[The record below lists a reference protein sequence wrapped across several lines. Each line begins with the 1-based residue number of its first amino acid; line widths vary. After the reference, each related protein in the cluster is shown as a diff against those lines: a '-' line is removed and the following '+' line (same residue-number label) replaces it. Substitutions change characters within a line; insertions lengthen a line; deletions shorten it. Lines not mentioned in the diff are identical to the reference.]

1 MTHFVLFGA
10 KPGETNGR
18 GPGNVQMSGPR
29 VTIISNTL
37 CCFSRDVFLF
47 YTAYTRTHR
56 PFPFPHS
63 PQAYL
68 CRTCD
73 GNVHAANSI
82 ASGHDRSPVASFT
95 EEQRVSGGAGS
106 GSGMGEGTGDA
117 SGLCGDDGD
126 DDSDRLFSDLLN
138 NHGDGGV
145 VDGHDGDDVV
155 FHGLPEMD
163 TGDGFLVDDPN
174 GLVGTGIG
182 VNESSP
188 AVKRETD
195 GYDAYRGPPRNVES
209 AQAHDFKRESV
220 SPRETQRD
228 SSGSASGAKICGGE
242 SGADGGRE
250 QRGNGTQGSGSFQ
263 PRTHAA
269 EGDFTEIKNNTGIGS
284 GSFQL
289 SMDDYASLERVGN
302 VDVDD
307 FLGPIMDDQAVGF
320 DDGPNGWA
328 RGMNGG
334 GHGGDQFMRQHASG
348 NQPGTQPGLA
358 GGSSQAVAQA
368 RAQQDAR
375 ALAIHNVRA
384 QGVGAGGGA
393 HGGSTGNL
401 MGMGGQHG
409 LLGCSG
415 NLGGL
420 GGGGASGLGA
430 GGEGSGSGRSEGM
443 GNLGGPRGPGG
454 PGGKAFPIYH
464 VPPLRLP
471 ILVPE
476 RTSYL

>member
-1 MTHFVLFGA
+1 
-10 KPGETNGR
+10 
-18 GPGNVQMSGPR
+18 
-29 VTIISNTL
+29 
-37 CCFSRDVFLF
+37 
-47 YTAYTRTHR
+47 
-56 PFPFPHS
+56 
-63 PQAYL
+63 
-68 CRTCD
+68 
-73 GNVHAANSI
+73 
-82 ASGHDRSPVASFT
+82 
-95 EEQRVSGGAGS
+95 
-106 GSGMGEGTGDA
+106 MGEGTGDA

-145 VDGHDGDDVV
+145 VDGHDGHDVV

-375 ALAIHNVRA
+375 ALAMHNVRA

-415 NLGGL
+415 NLGDL
-420 GGGGASGLGA
+420 GGGGASGSGA
-430 GGEGSGSGRSEGM
+430 GGEGSGSGRYEGM